1 MYGVYIESAQMLM
14 SGAAQMIKLVQRFL
28 KDDLGVS
35 TIECGLI
42 FAGGLIAVAAVVK
55 NLGDQLNATFVS
67 ESAAQ

>member
-1 MYGVYIESAQMLM
+1 
-14 SGAAQMIKLVQRFL
+14 MIKLVQRFL
-28 KDDLGVS
+28 KDDSGVS

-42 FAGGLIAVAAVVK
+42 FAGVLIAVAAVVK